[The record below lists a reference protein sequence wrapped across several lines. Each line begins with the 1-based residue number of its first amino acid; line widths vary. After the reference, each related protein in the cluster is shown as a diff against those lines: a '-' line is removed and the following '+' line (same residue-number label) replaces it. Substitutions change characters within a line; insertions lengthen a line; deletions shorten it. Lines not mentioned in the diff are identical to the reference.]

1 MVNRFRPLCYKWAV
15 DQKAA
20 FILNAGVD
28 KRLAPEKRIGLAL
41 RARRESLGW
50 SQETLAFESG
60 LHWTYIGA
68 VERGE
73 KDVTPRNAIPMAKA
87 MRVALSEILIAAGL

>member
-1 MVNRFRPLCYKWAV
+1 M
-15 DQKAA
+15 
-20 FILNAGVD
+20 D

-41 RARRESLGW
+41 RSKRESLGW

-60 LHWTYIGA
+60 LHRTYIGA

-73 KDVTPRNAIPMAKA
+73 KNVTLRNAIRMARA
-87 MRVALSEILIAAGL
+87 MDTTLSEMLVVAGL

>member
-1 MVNRFRPLCYKWAV
+1 M
-15 DQKAA
+15 
-20 FILNAGVD
+20 D

-60 LHWTYIGA
+60 LHRTYIGA

-73 KDVTPRNAIPMAKA
+73 KNVTLRNAIRMSRA
-87 MRVALSEILIAAGL
+87 MDTTLSELLVAAGL